1 MNYYYLT
8 EKERKNNAGLN
19 DPGEFFKLDKETQD
33 KLLKWINLN
42 LTERK
47 SFNHRYNSYR
57 LKHLLP
63 FYVTNGAFK
72 GAMLQAG
79 YKVLDKNK
87 LNWNFNININSN
99 IRKGRKNENIR
110 PRRKS

>member
-1 MNYYYLT
+1 MIHFLLT
-8 EKERKNNAGLN
+8 KKERKNNAGLN

-33 KLLKWINLN
+33 KLLKWINFN

-47 SFNHRYNSYR
+47 GFNYRFNSYR

-72 GAMLQAG
+72 GAMLKAG
-79 YKVLDKNK
+79 FRVADKTK
-87 LNWNFNININSN
+87 LNWNFNINI
-99 IRKGRKNENIR
+99 RKGRKNENSR
-110 PRRKS
+110 FRAKS

>member
-1 MNYYYLT
+1 MDPL
-8 EKERKNNAGLN
+8 KKIALKNNSGLDN
-19 DPGEFFKLDKETQD
+19 PREFYKLDKETQD
-33 KLLKWINLN
+33 ALLYWISTN

-47 SFNHRYNSYR
+47 GYNHRITSYR